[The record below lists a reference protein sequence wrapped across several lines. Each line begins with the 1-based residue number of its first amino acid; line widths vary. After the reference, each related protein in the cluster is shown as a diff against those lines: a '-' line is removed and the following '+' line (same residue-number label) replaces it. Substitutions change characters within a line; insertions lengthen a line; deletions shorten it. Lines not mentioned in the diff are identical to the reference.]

1 MRIIATILVVLASAS
16 PAAAAESYP
25 SQRITLIVP
34 FPPGSATD
42 GVARH
47 LADSI
52 RAETNVTV
60 VVENKPG
67 ADGNLAALAV
77 LKAEP
82 DGYTAF
88 VTTNSTQAAN
98 VSLFNSLPYDPKADF
113 APVGGIMTIP
123 MMLTV
128 RSDFP
133 ANSVAEFLA
142 LAKQREKPLS
152 FGSGNTSSR
161 GAAEL
166 FKFRERIEM
175 QHVPYRGMPQAL
187 TDLLGGQIDCVFAD
201 PSSARGLVEDGKL
214 RVLAVTG
221 PKRLETMPQLPTIAE
236 TGLPGYE
243 MTAWVG
249 VFVRA
254 KTPPEI
260 VARLGDLVTAYVN
273 SPEARKYLMTVGA
286 TPFPS
291 TPQQLAAFQE
301 ADTKRWAEI
310 VETAKIERSDAL
322 QRACASPPRRR
333 TLGGFLVFRVLLF
346 FPRSS
351 SSRLPGSASSSDI
364 ARRLRFIASNA
375 SDVASS
381 ALRSIP
387 SAICALNLSVSL
399 RSFSRKPRACLVTKT
414 RLTRRSTG
422 SACRSTKP
430 EDSRRSIRAPTPTLP
445 TSSSLA
451 S

>member
-1 MRIIATILVVLASAS
+1 LRRNLTRDIAAVLVALTAAFSAASAE
-16 PAAAAESYP
+16 PYP

-42 GVARH
+42 SVTRH
-47 LADSI
+47 LAESI
-52 RAETNVTV
+52 RAATNATI

-113 APVGGIMTIP
+113 APVAGIMTIP

-133 ANSVAEFLA
+133 AKTVAEFVE
-142 LAKQREKPLS
+142 LAKKREKPLS

-166 FKFRERIEM
+166 FRFREGIAM

-187 TDLLGGQIDCVFAD
+187 TDVMGGQIDCVFAD
-201 PSSARGLVEDGKL
+201 PASAQGLVQDGKL
-214 RVLAVTG
+214 RALAVTSAT
-221 PKRLETMPQLPTIAE
+221 RLETMPELPTIAE
-236 TGLPGYE
+236 SGLPGYE
-243 MTAWVG
+243 LTAWVG
-249 VFVRA
+249 VFVRT

-260 VARLGDLVTAYVN
+260 IAKLNSLVTAFVN
-273 SPEARKYLMTVGA
+273 SAEAKNYLATIGA

-291 TPQQLAAFQE
+291 TPQELGAFQE
-301 ADTKRWAEI
+301 TDTRRWAEI
-310 VETAKIERSDAL
+310 VETAKIE
-322 QRACASPPRRR
+322 
-333 TLGGFLVFRVLLF
+333 
-346 FPRSS
+346 
-351 SSRLPGSASSSDI
+351 
-364 ARRLRFIASNA
+364 
-375 SDVASS
+375 
-381 ALRSIP
+381 
-387 SAICALNLSVSL
+387 
-399 RSFSRKPRACLVTKT
+399 KK
-414 RLTRRSTG
+414 
-422 SACRSTKP
+422 
-430 EDSRRSIRAPTPTLP
+430 
-445 TSSSLA
+445 
-451 S
+451 